1 MQDRLGK
8 LIQDGQK
15 NQAKIE
21 EMKKELVEAKKRQ
34 DELEE
39 KLNKKDKEGN
49 GNSACGPNMVN
60 VKIYLGGDKESTCWT
75 TIHGVR
81 GLSGVKLC
89 RSGQKRNFF
98 HLVLEKKSVLKILF
112 LFLPSSN
119 SLVSVLGP

>member
-39 KLNKKDKEGN
+39 KLNKKDERYGR
-49 GNSACGPNMVN
+49 NSACGPNMVN

-98 HLVLEKKSVLKILF
+98 
-112 LFLPSSN
+112 
-119 SLVSVLGP
+119 

>member
-39 KLNKKDKEGN
+39 KLNKKDEG
-49 GNSACGPNMVN
+49 GSTCGPNMVN

-98 HLVLEKKSVLKILF
+98 YLV
-112 LFLPSSN
+112 
-119 SLVSVLGP
+119 